1 MVIFGAQSF
10 VLVYWSGRSI
20 VSGFRVIIA
29 VTDFYFFCLK
39 RAILPG
45 CLNECSG
52 MGRDLI
58 YQQKAF
64 KEVILAS
71 VSYSSPESDT
81 WYP

>member
-1 MVIFGAQSF
+1 MN
-10 VLVYWSGRSI
+10 VLVWEG
-20 VSGFRVIIA
+20 
-29 VTDFYFFCLK
+29 D
-39 RAILPG
+39 
-45 CLNECSG
+45 
-52 MGRDLI
+52 DLI